1 MDLRMDNHDNGMEY
15 QFWEGNHAVYYNQ
28 YKKLFFFNRLSFFLN
43 PWKYQSYNRVLTKE
57 I

>member
-28 YKKLFFFNRLSFFLN
+28 YKKLVFFNRLSFFLN